1 MRLGYTGD
9 TAYFQDLP
17 KHLASCDVL
26 LAHISQPSRE
36 ELQDPTKLK
45 DTHLG
50 YRGTAR
56 LIHECQPTLALIGEF
71 WAGYNDVRIDLTTG
85 LRLRSGCKQI
95 LPTGLGMHITLPS
108 LEVECTECRVST
120 SIAGITVAPPLDEF
134 GSLGYLCGCCVLS

>member
-1 MRLGYTGD
+1 MLTGQPAEHVFSKNLSAIGPDLPD
-9 TAYFQDLP
+9 TAF
-17 KHLASCDVL
+17 LASCDVL
-26 LAHISQPSRE
+26 LAHISQPSLE

-95 LPTGLGMHITLPS
+95 LIGRIL
-108 LEVECTECRVST
+108 VN
-120 SIAGITVAPPLDEF
+120 
-134 GSLGYLCGCCVLS
+134 Y